1 MLIFPPSLSRS
12 FHLVSSL
19 PHAHFMPPLTAY
31 NFRHMQC
38 HNASP
43 SCDDKAAQ
51 GAAACQSFRQK
62 GTPSRIFYAGDA
74 APEGGE
80 SPAQPLQC
88 ASIDVVIAQPSAK
101 LLSATSGLEAESSVP
116 PSHAASMQPHAVVAT
131 PAVLLVTA
139 VVAPAVL
146 LATAV
151 VAPTVLLATAAV
163 APAVLLATAAV
174 APAVLLA
181 KSAVAPV
188 VLLATAAVAP
198 AVLIAKAALAT
209 AAVAPVVLLATAVVA
224 PVVLLAT
231 AAVAASSTTTGLW
244 TRSRPAVRRSFSM
257 PRLAA
262 SSSRAPA
269 SPVAPPVVAVKMA
282 GVVRSGGGVGDD
294 GALCAAVSGGSFRS
308 RESAPPVTQVS
319 RTSSRTYRL
328 LSPSSSLQLLV
339 DACEAASHSSKP
351 QLELPLISAEM
362 GTAPRTKLHKT
373 YGWRQPIDA
382 DSAPYPGGHSAVR
395 PGLDGRRM
403 TDLQRLCEVVRLGKE
418 ARALRA
424 VASSG
429 NLSTLV
435 GGVTRGE
442 VASTMARARTGGS
455 CGSLST
461 LADGGIRGEVA
472 STMTRARTAARGP
485 ASVVAATPCDSGRA
499 YCEDNYAGSG
509 MGSTTARFMKCI
521 VNT

>member
-1 MLIFPPSLSRS
+1 
-12 FHLVSSL
+12 
-19 PHAHFMPPLTAY
+19 
-31 NFRHMQC
+31 MQC
-38 HNASP
+38 HNGSP
-43 SCDDKAAQ
+43 SFADDAP
-51 GAAACQSFRQK
+51 GTAACQSLLLKDEPFLIS
-62 GTPSRIFYAGDA
+62 PS
-74 APEGGE
+74 PEGE
-80 SPAQPLQC
+80 VPPAKPLQC

-101 LLSATSGLEAESSVP
+101 LLSTTSGLEAKSAST
-116 PSHAASMQPHAVVAT
+116 SHAASMQLHAAGAT

-139 VVAPAVL
+139 VVAPAML

-181 KSAVAPV
+181 KSAVTPV

-209 AAVAPVVLLATAVVA
+209 AAVTPVVLLATAVVA

-231 AAVAASSTTTGLW
+231 AAVAASGSSAGLW
-244 TRSRPAVRRSFSM
+244 TRTRPAVRRSFSM

-262 SSSRAPA
+262 SSSRASD
-269 SPVAPPVVAVKMA
+269 SPVAPPPVVAVKVA
-282 GVVRSGGGVGDD
+282 GGVRGSGGGGG
-294 GALCAAVSGGSFRS
+294 GALSAAVSGGSFSS

-319 RTSSRTYRL
+319 RTSSRSYRP

-339 DACEAASHSSKP
+339 DACEMASRSSKP

-362 GTAPRTKLHKT
+362 GTAPRTKLHET
-373 YGWRQPIDA
+373 YGWRQPVDA
-382 DSAPYPGGHSAVR
+382 DSAPNPGGHSAVR

-429 NLSTLV
+429 SLSTLV
-435 GGVTRGE
+435 GGIRGGIASTVPARVRTVASCSSLSTLVGDGGRGE
-442 VASTMARARTGGS
+442 VALMT
-455 CGSLST
+455 
-461 LADGGIRGEVA
+461 
-472 STMTRARTAARGP
+472 TRARTAARGP
-485 ASVVAATPCDSGRA
+485 ASVAATLPCDSGRA
-499 YCEDNYAGSG
+499 YCEDSYAGSG
-509 MGSTTARFMKCI
+509 MGSATARFMKCI
-521 VNT
+521 VNK